1 MKNIKFITLVL
12 AASLTFGTTSCSDML
27 DEKPR
32 TVLTPDYFKTA
43 QGVQGGVIAAYS
55 GLRWLFGPDGAICV
69 TMLGT
74 DEFNCTDQI
83 GGSQT
88 QLDTYG
94 KDHTPS
100 NGMMGNYWNNGLQ
113 FINTCNGVIEYGEQ
127 AEGLTASE
135 KTSVLAEAH
144 FLRGLYYYLVTMAY
158 GDVPLDLGSGR
169 LKLNVSPSTTSVRD
183 SRKDVLA
190 QVIVDLDYAKENLPD
205 KPSGTG
211 RAGKAAAYHF
221 LAKAYLTRAS
231 LGIGEATDY
240 ENAYKMAMHVI
251 DNQGTYAVK
260 LTQDYAN
267 VNLEGHENDPEVL
280 FAVQRTWTPS
290 GPNLG
295 FDESNDGPNAVS
307 NKGNRANFFFT
318 AGYENVKVKKGAG
331 ETAMVPRSLFYQR
344 PWRMILPTKWLVLTA
359 FGNKA
364 YKELDARWDGSFRT
378 EWEAGTAFS
387 VKNNKVAVGEL
398 AIKLSLED
406 ESANYNPATDS
417 LGANGVIYK
426 PYALYYWNML
436 YNADGSYKNGGV
448 QYMYPSLK
456 KYDDTK
462 RAALNYDSNRPYIL
476 ARLAETYLIAAEA
489 ALKYKDAKEAAN
501 LINVIRERA
510 AYRDELSAGE
520 LAAAKLAMHVTVP
533 VDIDYIL
540 DERAREMC
548 GESWRWI
555 DLVRTGKLVE
565 RAKKYNINAAPNIKE
580 FHCLRPIPQSQIDL
594 LSDPGQKETYQNAGY

>member
-1 MKNIKFITLVL
+1 MKNIKFITLALV
-12 AASLTFGTTSCSDML
+12 ASLTFGTTSCSDML

-74 DEFNCTDQI
+74 DEFNCTDAI
-83 GGSQT
+83 GGSQS
-88 QLDTYG
+88 QLDSYG

-127 AEGLTASE
+127 VEDLTPSE
-135 KTSVLAEAH
+135 KTAVLAEAH

-158 GDVPLDLGSGR
+158 GDVPLDLGSGK

-190 QVIVDLDYAKENLPD
+190 QIIVDLNYAKDNLPD
-205 KPSGTG
+205 KPAGIG

-231 LGIGEATDY
+231 LGIGEASDY
-240 ENAYKMAMHVI
+240 ENAYKTAMHVI
-251 DNQGTYAVK
+251 DNQGQYAVK
-260 LTQDYAN
+260 LTQNYAN
-267 VNLEGHENDPEVL
+267 VHLEGHENDPEVL
-280 FAVQRTWTPS
+280 FAVQRTWS
-290 GPNLG
+290 SGGPNLD
-295 FDESNDGPNAVS
+295 FDESNDGSNAVS

-318 AGYENVKVKKGAG
+318 AGYENVKVKVGTG
-331 ETAMVPRSLFYQR
+331 EAAIVPRSLVYQR
-344 PWRMILPTKWLVLTA
+344 PWRMILPTEWLVFNA
-359 FGNKA
+359 FGDNA
-364 YKELDARWDGSFRT
+364 YKKIDARWDGSFRM
-378 EWEAGTAFS
+378 EWNAGTAFK
-387 VKNNKVAVGEL
+387 VKGRKVEVGEL
-398 AIKLSLED
+398 AVKLSLED
-406 ESANYNPATDS
+406 ESNNYNSGTDS

-426 PYALYYWNML
+426 PYALYYWKML
-436 YNADGSYKNGGV
+436 FNANGSYKNGAV
-448 QYMYPSLK
+448 QYIYPSLR

-489 ALKYKDAKEAAN
+489 ALKYKDATEAAN

-510 AYRDELSAGE
+510 AYREGLSASE
-520 LAAAKLAMHVTVP
+520 LAAAKLSMHVSVP
-533 VDIDYIL
+533 VTIDYIL

-555 DLVRTGKLVE
+555 DLVRTGKLLE
-565 RAKKYNINAAPNIKE
+565 RAKKYNLNAAPNIKE

-594 LSDPGQKETYQNAGY
+594 LSDPAQKKIYQNSGY